1 MVSVSIDMGTVNAL
15 IQLLK
20 IPLLIL
26 GTIILFRV
34 NRILTSAEYSIESI
48 ERTAEN
54 VESSSKTLE
63 GFLDLFR
70 REKKG
75 DSE

>member
-70 REKKG
+70 RKKKG